1 MDARRRFWPQ
11 LLPGG
16 KALLTTSPTGFD
28 MPEEVDAVSLAD
40 GASRTLVR
48 GAHFGRYLSSGHL
61 AYLRGGT
68 LFVRLFDP
76 KRLDLSGPEVPLL
89 QGVEYSTVDASGQFD
104 VAANGTL
111 IYRAA
116 RPGSELKTVQWIDSV
131 GHLEPLL
138 APPGD
143 YRAIALSRDG
153 KRLALTIA
161 QGGVSD
167 LYVYDLERRQ
177 QPGRLT
183 VGAKISSGVPV
194 AWSSDG
200 RYLFFTASDTIWW
213 VPTEGLSQPH
223 EFLRTYS
230 VSTISPDGKRLFAM
244 KTTPHNRVDAWIVPV
259 TVDLNGP
266 RAGQPVPLLQGPV
279 SEANCDGSLDG
290 RWATCMTDDTGVAQI
305 YVIEIANPGR
315 KWLVSSGSGYW
326 SAWANPGHE
335 IFYTTFFAPLRIMVT
350 PYSLEGGHFQPGQPR
365 QWSPVGVPSHD
376 SAGLTD
382 LTMTPDGK
390 RFAALMP
397 AEQPLGN
404 RVTFVMN
411 LFDEVR
417 RRIAAK

>member
-1 MDARRRFWPQ
+1 
-11 LLPGG
+11 
-16 KALLTTSPTGFD
+16 
-28 MPEEVDAVSLAD
+28 
-40 GASRTLVR
+40 
-48 GAHFGRYLSSGHL
+48 
-61 AYLRGGT
+61 
-68 LFVRLFDP
+68 
-76 KRLDLSGPEVPLL
+76 
-89 QGVEYSTVDASGQFD
+89 VEYSTVDASGQFD